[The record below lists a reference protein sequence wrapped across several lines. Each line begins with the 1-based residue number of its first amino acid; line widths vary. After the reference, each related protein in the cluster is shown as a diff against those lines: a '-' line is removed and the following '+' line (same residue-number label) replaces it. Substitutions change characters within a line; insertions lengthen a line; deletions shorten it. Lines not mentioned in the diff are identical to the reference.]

1 MCTNSSRRTSSENKL
16 FSKFQKVP
24 KEVLEDKSL
33 VSKVIGYMPTVYQ
46 KKKRIFYANS
56 SFRYLYHTV
65 HFYTLEFNSN
75 SPFHLLHVV
84 WVFLVGYCHRMLW
97 SLLQV
102 YVIISVISIYQQHQL
117 CFFIALR
124 LAFIYGKRLN
134 HKPWETRIALRTFCG
149 SKK

>member
-1 MCTNSSRRTSSENKL
+1 MCTNSSLQTSSENKL

-24 KEVLEDKSL
+24 KEVLEDKSF
-33 VSKVIGYMPTVYQ
+33 VSKVTGYMPTVYQ
-46 KKKRIFYANS
+46 KKRTFCAKS

-65 HFYTLEFNSN
+65 HFCTLECNSN

-84 WVFLVGYCHRMLW
+84 WVSLVGYCHRMLW

-134 HKPWETRIALRTFCG
+134 HKSWETRIALRTFCG
-149 SKK
+149 S